1 MKQLVF
7 ILMLSI
13 FLFVLWMIKPNDRVD
28 LVNVTVNRFDTYLF
42 ELFEQNKIE
51 DISCLDMKFGSFNEV
66 FVTQIMQIANEY
78 NVVKKNGKKS
88 NKILLMELASKIVNK
103 MMSNDSFSK
112 WLGIEIIELS
122 EGFCKLQMKIRDD
135 MTNGFKIAHG
145 GITYSLADSALAFAS
160 NSNGFQSLTIES
172 SINYFKKVNSGD
184 ILSAITNEI
193 NKTEKIAK
201 YSIVVSNQNN
211 EKIASFNGKV
221 HRTQKQW
228 FAED

>member
-1 MKQLVF
+1 
-7 ILMLSI
+7 
-13 FLFVLWMIKPNDRVD
+13 
-28 LVNVTVNRFDTYLF
+28 
-42 ELFEQNKIE
+42 
-51 DISCLDMKFGSFNEV
+51 
-66 FVTQIMQIANEY
+66 
-78 NVVKKNGKKS
+78 
-88 NKILLMELASKIVNK
+88 MELASKIVNK

-184 ILSAITNEI
+184 ILSAVTNEI
-193 NKTEKIAK
+193 NKTEKIAN

-221 HRTQKQW
+221 HRTKKQW
-228 FAED
+228 FPEV

>member
-1 MKQLVF
+1 
-7 ILMLSI
+7 
-13 FLFVLWMIKPNDRVD
+13 
-28 LVNVTVNRFDTYLF
+28 
-42 ELFEQNKIE
+42 
-51 DISCLDMKFGSFNEV
+51 
-66 FVTQIMQIANEY
+66 
-78 NVVKKNGKKS
+78 
-88 NKILLMELASKIVNK
+88 MELASKIVNK

-184 ILSAITNEI
+184 ILSAVTNEI

-221 HRTQKQW
+221 HRTKKQW

>member
-1 MKQLVF
+1 
-7 ILMLSI
+7 
-13 FLFVLWMIKPNDRVD
+13 
-28 LVNVTVNRFDTYLF
+28 
-42 ELFEQNKIE
+42 
-51 DISCLDMKFGSFNEV
+51 
-66 FVTQIMQIANEY
+66 
-78 NVVKKNGKKS
+78 
-88 NKILLMELASKIVNK
+88 MELASKIVNK
-103 MMSNDSFSK
+103 MISNDSYSK

-145 GITYSLADSALAFAS
+145 GISYSLADSALAFAS
-160 NSNGFQSLTIES
+160 NSYGFQSLTIES

-221 HRTQKQW
+221 HRTKKQW

>member
-1 MKQLVF
+1 
-7 ILMLSI
+7 
-13 FLFVLWMIKPNDRVD
+13 
-28 LVNVTVNRFDTYLF
+28 
-42 ELFEQNKIE
+42 
-51 DISCLDMKFGSFNEV
+51 
-66 FVTQIMQIANEY
+66 
-78 NVVKKNGKKS
+78 
-88 NKILLMELASKIVNK
+88 MELASKIVNK

-184 ILSAITNEI
+184 ILSAVTNEI
-193 NKTEKIAK
+193 NKTEKTAN

-211 EKIASFNGKV
+211 EEIANFNGKV
-221 HRTQKQW
+221 HRTKQQW
-228 FAED
+228 FPED

>member
-1 MKQLVF
+1 
-7 ILMLSI
+7 
-13 FLFVLWMIKPNDRVD
+13 
-28 LVNVTVNRFDTYLF
+28 
-42 ELFEQNKIE
+42 
-51 DISCLDMKFGSFNEV
+51 
-66 FVTQIMQIANEY
+66 
-78 NVVKKNGKKS
+78 
-88 NKILLMELASKIVNK
+88 MELASKIVNK
-103 MMSNDSFSK
+103 MISNDSFSK

-184 ILSAITNEI
+184 ILSAVTNEI
-193 NKTEKIAK
+193 NKTEKIAN

-211 EKIASFNGKV
+211 EEIACFNGKV
-221 HRTQKQW
+221 HRTKKQW
-228 FAED
+228 FPEV

>member
-1 MKQLVF
+1 
-7 ILMLSI
+7 
-13 FLFVLWMIKPNDRVD
+13 
-28 LVNVTVNRFDTYLF
+28 
-42 ELFEQNKIE
+42 
-51 DISCLDMKFGSFNEV
+51 
-66 FVTQIMQIANEY
+66 
-78 NVVKKNGKKS
+78 
-88 NKILLMELASKIVNK
+88 MELASKIVNK

-193 NKTEKIAK
+193 NKTEKIAN

>member
-1 MKQLVF
+1 
-7 ILMLSI
+7 
-13 FLFVLWMIKPNDRVD
+13 
-28 LVNVTVNRFDTYLF
+28 
-42 ELFEQNKIE
+42 
-51 DISCLDMKFGSFNEV
+51 
-66 FVTQIMQIANEY
+66 
-78 NVVKKNGKKS
+78 
-88 NKILLMELASKIVNK
+88 MELASKIVNK

-184 ILSAITNEI
+184 ILSAVTNEI
-193 NKTEKIAK
+193 NKTEKIAN
-201 YSIVVSNQNN
+201 YCIVVSNQNN
-211 EKIASFNGKV
+211 EEIANFNGKV
-221 HRTQKQW
+221 HRTKQQW
-228 FAED
+228 FPED

>member
-1 MKQLVF
+1 
-7 ILMLSI
+7 
-13 FLFVLWMIKPNDRVD
+13 
-28 LVNVTVNRFDTYLF
+28 
-42 ELFEQNKIE
+42 
-51 DISCLDMKFGSFNEV
+51 
-66 FVTQIMQIANEY
+66 
-78 NVVKKNGKKS
+78 
-88 NKILLMELASKIVNK
+88 MELASKIVNK

-184 ILSAITNEI
+184 ILSAVTNEI
-193 NKTEKIAK
+193 NKTEKI
-201 YSIVVSNQNN
+201 
-211 EKIASFNGKV
+211 
-221 HRTQKQW
+221 
-228 FAED
+228 FAGL

>member
-1 MKQLVF
+1 
-7 ILMLSI
+7 
-13 FLFVLWMIKPNDRVD
+13 
-28 LVNVTVNRFDTYLF
+28 
-42 ELFEQNKIE
+42 
-51 DISCLDMKFGSFNEV
+51 
-66 FVTQIMQIANEY
+66 
-78 NVVKKNGKKS
+78 
-88 NKILLMELASKIVNK
+88 MELASKIVNK

-221 HRTQKQW
+221 HRTKKQW
-228 FAED
+228 FPEV

>member
-1 MKQLVF
+1 
-7 ILMLSI
+7 
-13 FLFVLWMIKPNDRVD
+13 
-28 LVNVTVNRFDTYLF
+28 
-42 ELFEQNKIE
+42 
-51 DISCLDMKFGSFNEV
+51 
-66 FVTQIMQIANEY
+66 
-78 NVVKKNGKKS
+78 
-88 NKILLMELASKIVNK
+88 MELASKIVNK

-184 ILSAITNEI
+184 ILSAVTNEI
-193 NKTEKIAK
+193 NKTEKIAN

-211 EKIASFNGKV
+211 EEIANFNGKV
-221 HRTQKQW
+221 HRTKQQW
-228 FAED
+228 FPED

>member
-1 MKQLVF
+1 
-7 ILMLSI
+7 
-13 FLFVLWMIKPNDRVD
+13 
-28 LVNVTVNRFDTYLF
+28 
-42 ELFEQNKIE
+42 
-51 DISCLDMKFGSFNEV
+51 
-66 FVTQIMQIANEY
+66 
-78 NVVKKNGKKS
+78 
-88 NKILLMELASKIVNK
+88 MELASKIVNK

-122 EGFCKLQMKIRDD
+122 EGFCKLQVKIRDD

>member
-1 MKQLVF
+1 
-7 ILMLSI
+7 
-13 FLFVLWMIKPNDRVD
+13 
-28 LVNVTVNRFDTYLF
+28 
-42 ELFEQNKIE
+42 
-51 DISCLDMKFGSFNEV
+51 
-66 FVTQIMQIANEY
+66 
-78 NVVKKNGKKS
+78 
-88 NKILLMELASKIVNK
+88 MELASKIVNK

-221 HRTQKQW
+221 HRLSLIHI
-228 FAED
+228 

>member
-1 MKQLVF
+1 
-7 ILMLSI
+7 
-13 FLFVLWMIKPNDRVD
+13 
-28 LVNVTVNRFDTYLF
+28 
-42 ELFEQNKIE
+42 
-51 DISCLDMKFGSFNEV
+51 
-66 FVTQIMQIANEY
+66 
-78 NVVKKNGKKS
+78 
-88 NKILLMELASKIVNK
+88 MELASKIVNK

-193 NKTEKIAK
+193 NKTEKIAN

-211 EKIASFNGKV
+211 EEIANFNGKV
-221 HRTQKQW
+221 HRTKQQW
-228 FAED
+228 FPED

>member
-1 MKQLVF
+1 
-7 ILMLSI
+7 
-13 FLFVLWMIKPNDRVD
+13 
-28 LVNVTVNRFDTYLF
+28 
-42 ELFEQNKIE
+42 
-51 DISCLDMKFGSFNEV
+51 
-66 FVTQIMQIANEY
+66 
-78 NVVKKNGKKS
+78 
-88 NKILLMELASKIVNK
+88 MELASKIVNK

-193 NKTEKIAK
+193 NKTEKIAN
-201 YSIVVSNQNN
+201 YSIVISNQNN
-211 EKIASFNGKV
+211 EEIANFNGKV
-221 HRTQKQW
+221 HRTKQQW
-228 FAED
+228 FPED

>member
-1 MKQLVF
+1 
-7 ILMLSI
+7 
-13 FLFVLWMIKPNDRVD
+13 
-28 LVNVTVNRFDTYLF
+28 
-42 ELFEQNKIE
+42 
-51 DISCLDMKFGSFNEV
+51 
-66 FVTQIMQIANEY
+66 
-78 NVVKKNGKKS
+78 
-88 NKILLMELASKIVNK
+88 MELASKIVNK

-221 HRTQKQW
+221 HRTKKQW

>member
-1 MKQLVF
+1 
-7 ILMLSI
+7 
-13 FLFVLWMIKPNDRVD
+13 
-28 LVNVTVNRFDTYLF
+28 
-42 ELFEQNKIE
+42 
-51 DISCLDMKFGSFNEV
+51 
-66 FVTQIMQIANEY
+66 
-78 NVVKKNGKKS
+78 
-88 NKILLMELASKIVNK
+88 MELASKIVNK
-103 MMSNDSFSK
+103 MISNDSYSK

-184 ILSAITNEI
+184 ILSAVTNEI
-193 NKTEKIAK
+193 NKTEKIAN

-211 EKIASFNGKV
+211 EEIACFNGKV
-221 HRTQKQW
+221 HRTKKQW

>member
-1 MKQLVF
+1 
-7 ILMLSI
+7 
-13 FLFVLWMIKPNDRVD
+13 
-28 LVNVTVNRFDTYLF
+28 
-42 ELFEQNKIE
+42 
-51 DISCLDMKFGSFNEV
+51 
-66 FVTQIMQIANEY
+66 
-78 NVVKKNGKKS
+78 
-88 NKILLMELASKIVNK
+88 MELASKIVNK

-145 GITYSLADSALAFAS
+145 GITYSLADSALALAS

-184 ILSAITNEI
+184 ILSAVTNEI

-221 HRTQKQW
+221 HRTNIQW

>member
-1 MKQLVF
+1 
-7 ILMLSI
+7 
-13 FLFVLWMIKPNDRVD
+13 
-28 LVNVTVNRFDTYLF
+28 
-42 ELFEQNKIE
+42 
-51 DISCLDMKFGSFNEV
+51 
-66 FVTQIMQIANEY
+66 
-78 NVVKKNGKKS
+78 
-88 NKILLMELASKIVNK
+88 MELASKIVNM

-184 ILSAITNEI
+184 ILSAVTNEI
-193 NKTEKIAK
+193 NKTEKIAN

-211 EKIASFNGKV
+211 EEIANFNGKV
-221 HRTQKQW
+221 HRTKQQW
-228 FAED
+228 FPED

>member
-1 MKQLVF
+1 
-7 ILMLSI
+7 
-13 FLFVLWMIKPNDRVD
+13 
-28 LVNVTVNRFDTYLF
+28 
-42 ELFEQNKIE
+42 
-51 DISCLDMKFGSFNEV
+51 
-66 FVTQIMQIANEY
+66 
-78 NVVKKNGKKS
+78 
-88 NKILLMELASKIVNK
+88 MELASRVVNK
-103 MMSNDSFSK
+103 MISNDSFSK

-221 HRTQKQW
+221 HRTKKQW

>member
-1 MKQLVF
+1 
-7 ILMLSI
+7 
-13 FLFVLWMIKPNDRVD
+13 
-28 LVNVTVNRFDTYLF
+28 
-42 ELFEQNKIE
+42 
-51 DISCLDMKFGSFNEV
+51 
-66 FVTQIMQIANEY
+66 
-78 NVVKKNGKKS
+78 
-88 NKILLMELASKIVNK
+88 

-221 HRTQKQW
+221 HRTKKQW